1 MSNYIH
7 YVGGDILKETDC
19 FEGGYEERHR
29 VCLVDLS
36 PNTFYI
42 GLNEYRYAVGEYT
55 YSRNYTNEW
64 VENPTLFRTKEEA
77 ERDFENQAMSN
88 GVTINKEECISN
100 T

>member
-7 YVGGDILKETDC
+7 YIGGDILKETDS
-19 FEGGYEERHR
+19 FEGGYEEKYR

-77 ERDFENQAMSN
+77 ERDFKTQATSN
-88 GVTINKEECISN
+88 GVTEINED
-100 T
+100 